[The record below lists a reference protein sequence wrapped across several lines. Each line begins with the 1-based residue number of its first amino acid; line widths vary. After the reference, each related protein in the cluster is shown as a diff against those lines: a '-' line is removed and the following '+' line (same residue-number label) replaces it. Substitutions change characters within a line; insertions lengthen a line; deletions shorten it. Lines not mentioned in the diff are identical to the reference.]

1 MNMTDGHTSYQLTDT
16 DRGPNIPRAG
26 KLIPEGDRVE
36 TCLKEVEG
44 PPTPPGVRKFRSSAQ
59 PELGAIRVHRGK
71 ADDPDVAGT
80 LVHGIST
87 KTSHTVGSLLNPP
100 QKTWFQQRLQELG
113 ETVYAKNQ
121 KAPLGRSHDQHAGLP
136 TCYNDKTTFGVKT
149 ARGLTVRDIINPSKT
164 AEEVERE
171 AQEGHEAKM
180 RSHSAHYVG
189 EQIDRKYNWTHC
201 SKDSVFGIL
210 TPHFNDG
217 RNVGK
222 TLHWLGETQ
231 KFYNPK
237 TVWKR
242 SGNREKLALHL
253 GITNMRGNTW
263 ESPPHHTVGILLP
276 PERQTSTAPAGIER
290 KPLSESAQPAASQA
304 LTKPE
309 DPEPVEPGTAMKTT
323 RTLSQPRAVP
333 DHFLTS
339 SSLIGAVAEG
349 PATSCGHTFGIPSVR
364 SDLPA
369 PRIRRVSDTTNYG
382 DMSTVR
388 DLLYPSVYALLGV
401 HEENLFCPRS
411 KNQIAEIF
419 RNVGVNISEA
429 TFEEAWKLA
438 SMKHPAGEV
447 CVENFRNALKEIK
460 AM

>member
-1 MNMTDGHTSYQLTDT
+1 MSDGHTSYQLTYT
-16 DRGPNIPRAG
+16 DRGPNVPRAG
-26 KLIPEGDRVE
+26 KLIPEGDTVE

-44 PPTPPGVRKFRSSAQ
+44 PPTPPVVRKFRSSIQ
-59 PELGAIRVHRGK
+59 PELGVVRVHQGK

-87 KTSHTVGSLLNPP
+87 KTSHTAGSLLNPP
-100 QKTWFQQRLQELG
+100 QKTWFQQRLQELS
-113 ETVYAKNQ
+113 ETVYAKNK
-121 KAPLGRSHDQHAGLP
+121 KAPLGRSHDEHAGLP

-149 ARGLTVRDIINPSKT
+149 VRGLTVGDIINPSKT
-164 AEEVERE
+164 TEEVEME

-180 RSHSAHYVG
+180 RSHNGHYVG
-189 EQIDRKYNWTHC
+189 EQIDRKYNWNHC

-242 SGNREKLALHL
+242 SGNREKLALQL
-253 GITNMRGNTW
+253 GITTVRGNTVK
-263 ESPPHHTVGILLP
+263 SPPDHTVGILLP
-276 PERQTSTAPAGIER
+276 AERQTSTAPACVER
-290 KPLSESAQPAASQA
+290 EPSSESAQLPACQA

-309 DPEPVEPGTAMKTT
+309 DLEPAESGTPLKTNS
-323 RTLSQPRAVP
+323 TLSQPRAVP

-339 SSLIGAVAEG
+339 SSLIGAVDEG
-349 PATSCGHTFGIPSVR
+349 PATSCSHTFGIPSVR

-388 DLLYPSVYALLGV
+388 DLLYPSVYAVLGV
-401 HEENLFCPRS
+401 HEEHLFCPRS
-411 KNQIAEIF
+411 KNEIAEIF

-447 CVENFRNALKEIK
+447 CVKNFHDVLKEIK